1 MSTFAKRHELT
12 AGIAVAAVL
21 GGFAALVLTLVW
33 GAFWAGLAA
42 SVLWG
47 WFAVPIFGLPA
58 IGVAQAYGIAL
69 VLRSFR
75 GMMPPEDAKTGR
87 SVGEAFVR
95 GITLPP
101 LMCGLILL
109 CGWVAKAW
117 T

>member
-12 AGIAVAAVL
+12 AGIAMAAVF
-21 GGFAALVLTLVW
+21 GGFAAIILTLVW

-75 GMMPPEDAKTGR
+75 GMTPVDSKTDR
-87 SVGEAFVR
+87 SAGEVFVR
-95 GITLPP
+95 GIMLPP
-101 LMCGLILL
+101 LTCGLYLL
-109 CGWVAKAW
+109 IGLCVKAW

>member
-12 AGIAVAAVL
+12 AGIAMAAVF
-21 GGFAALVLTLVW
+21 GGFAAIILTLVW

-58 IGVAQAYGIAL
+58 LGVAQAYGIAL

-75 GMMPPEDAKTGR
+75 GMTHEDSKTDR
-87 SVGEAFVR
+87 SAGEVFVR
-95 GITLPP
+95 GIMLPP
-101 LMCGLILL
+101 LTCGLYLL
-109 CGWVAKAW
+109 IGLCVKAW

>member
-1 MSTFAKRHELT
+1 MSTSAKNHELT
-12 AGIAVAAVL
+12 AGIAVAAVF
-21 GGFAALVLTLVW
+21 GGLAALILTLVW

-47 WFAVPIFGLPA
+47 WFAVPIFGLPT

-75 GMMPPEDAKTGR
+75 GVMPEDRKTDR
-87 SVGEAFVR
+87 SAGEVFVR
-95 GITLPP
+95 GIMLPP
-101 LMCGLILL
+101 LTCGLFLL
-109 CGWVAKAW
+109 IGLCVKAW

>member
-12 AGIAVAAVL
+12 AGIAVAAVFGSL
-21 GGFAALVLTLVW
+21 AAIILTLVW

-58 IGVAQAYGIAL
+58 LGVAQAYGIAL

-75 GMMPPEDAKTGR
+75 WMTPEDSKTDR
-87 SVGEAFVR
+87 SAGEVFAR
-95 GITLPP
+95 GIMLPP
-101 LMCGLILL
+101 LMCGLFLL

-117 T
+117 A

>member
-12 AGIAVAAVL
+12 AGIAVAAVFGSL
-21 GGFAALVLTLVW
+21 AAIILTLVW

-58 IGVAQAYGIAL
+58 LGVAQAYGIAL

-75 GMMPPEDAKTGR
+75 GMMPGDSKTDR
-87 SVGEAFVR
+87 SVGEVFAR
-95 GITLPP
+95 CIMLPP
-101 LMCGLILL
+101 LMCGMFLLI
-109 CGWVAKAW
+109 GWVAKAW
-117 T
+117 A

>member
-12 AGIAVAAVL
+12 AGIAVAAVFGSL
-21 GGFAALVLTLVW
+21 AAIILTLVW

-58 IGVAQAYGIAL
+58 LGVAQAYGIAL

-75 GMMPPEDAKTGR
+75 GMMPEDSKTK
-87 SVGEAFVR
+87 SSAGEVFVR
-95 GITLPP
+95 CIMLPP
-101 LMCGLILL
+101 LMCGLFLL

-117 T
+117 A

>member
-33 GAFWAGLAA
+33 RAFWAGLAA

-58 IGVAQAYGIAL
+58 IGVAQAYGLAL

-75 GMMPPEDAKTGR
+75 GMMPEDTKTTR
-87 SVGEAFVR
+87 STGEVFVL
-95 GITLPP
+95 GFTLPP
-101 LMCGLILL
+101 LMCGLFLL

>member
-12 AGIAVAAVL
+12 AGIAMAAVF
-21 GGFAALVLTLVW
+21 GGFAAIILTLVW

-47 WFAVPIFGLPA
+47 WFVVPIFGLPA
-58 IGVAQAYGIAL
+58 IGVAQAYGLAL

-75 GMMPPEDAKTGR
+75 GMIPEDSKTDK
-87 SVGEAFVR
+87 SAGEVIVR
-95 GITLPP
+95 CFTLPP
-101 LMCGLILL
+101 LMCGLLL
-109 CGWVAKAW
+109 VVGWCAKAW